1 MTNPARPRRPILA
14 VQHDVDK
21 PLGRIADGFAAL
33 GVPLDVRPATEEL
46 PEPSSYGG
54 LVVLPGLADPVD
66 DDPPIR
72 RARDAIDQA
81 LGAGLPVL
89 GLCLGGQLLA
99 QALGGDVYRC
109 EPELGFGEISATAAA
124 AGDPLLGGAPDRFA
138 VFHAH
143 AFAFRPPPEATV
155 LLENRVCVQ
164 ACRVG
169 EAWAFQCHPEVTRE
183 WVAAV
188 ASGIRGGDGP
198 VAAATAGFFRAN
210 GIDPDRL
217 EDDAARAD
225 ATLARVAESIA
236 AGFAARCTAER

>member
-1 MTNPARPRRPILA
+1 MTRSTRPRLPLLV
-14 VQHDVDK
+14 VQHDADK
-21 PLGRIADGFAAL
+21 PLGRIAAAFAAL
-33 GVPLDVRPATEEL
+33 GVPLDVHPATEEL
-46 PEPSSYGG
+46 PEPSAYGG

-66 DDPPIR
+66 DDLPIQ
-72 RARDAIDQA
+72 RARDVIEQA
-81 LGAGLPVL
+81 LADDLPVL
-89 GLCLGGQLLA
+89 GLCLGGQLLV

-124 AGDPLLGGAPDRFA
+124 AGDPLLASVPDRFD

-143 AFAFRPPPEATV
+143 AFAFRPPSEATV

-183 WVAAV
+183 WVAGV

-236 AGFAARCTAER
+236 AGFAARCTA

>member
-1 MTNPARPRRPILA
+1 VTSPPQPDRPLLV
-14 VQHDVDK
+14 VQHDADK
-21 PLGRIADGFAAL
+21 PLGRIAQAFAAL

-46 PEPSSYGG
+46 PEPSAYAG

-66 DDPPIR
+66 DDPPVH
-72 RARDAIDQA
+72 RARDAIEQA
-81 LGAGLPVL
+81 LAADVPVL
-89 GLCLGGQLLA
+89 GLCLGGQLLV
-99 QALGGDVYRC
+99 QALGGAVYRC

-124 AGDPLLGGAPDRFA
+124 ASDPLLAGAPGRFD

-143 AFAFRPPPEATV
+143 AFAFRPPSGATV

-169 EAWAFQCHPEVTRE
+169 EAWAFQCHPEVTRD
-183 WVAAV
+183 WVAGV
-188 ASGIRGGDGP
+188 ASGIRGDDGP

-217 EDDAARAD
+217 EEDAARAD
-225 ATLARVAESIA
+225 ATLERVAESIA